1 MEKLIV
7 RPEVGLLTCAIVSM
21 LTSGVI
27 PARSAELLP
36 RSSTSGPAAI
46 IDRGPHHAVHA
57 WETEHQWPDGS
68 MTTMPHRV
76 TEMASGMH
84 YLKDGQWTLSK
95 EIIEIFQDG
104 AIARQGQHQV
114 IFAPNINSEGAI
126 DLLAS
131 DGVRFRSHILGL
143 AYLDTVSGQS
153 VLIATL
159 KDSIG
164 EVIGNQV
171 IYRDAFN
178 APIHA
183 DVRYTYTRAGFEQ
196 DVILHE
202 APPSSEQYG
211 ISEDFARLEI
221 WTEFLNPPSP
231 SAQAQALRVES
242 DPQLRQAKL
251 IPDFFDETLN
261 FGAMEI
267 GSGRAFTLE
276 GSSAD
281 NSAIIVG
288 KSWIQSEGRTFLIEG
303 IELKELAPLL
313 GTIRRASAPA
323 RQGKAPFNPLRS
335 GPLQAG
341 RSFPDAPGPKA
352 KRPLLLA
359 DRGVSGP
366 AVVLDY
372 QTLNSSL
379 TNYVFEADETYLISA
394 AVNLYGTNNV
404 IEGGTVIKFEAA
416 AGATIDV
423 KGAVRTDTDMY
434 RPAVLTARDDDSI
447 GEGISSSSLTGVYAS
462 IALNLDYSTS
472 SKLATLDNLRIL
484 HAGTALR
491 FNGGNGHEVRNIQIG
506 NSGTAVQANS
516 SARYA
521 MRNALGWNL
530 TNALTGS
537 SGCIGVWEHT
547 TLDAVDKLRT
557 TVTARLTNC
566 LLTAVAD
573 TSGIS
578 GLSNLVLAS
587 SSGIYSSVGGGNYYL
602 PIGSTNRD
610 RGTTNINPALRDS
623 LKSRTTFAPTV
634 LTNITTNTSLAS
646 HITLDKTVPD
656 LGYHY
661 APLDYFSGGITI
673 SSNMTLAFTNGASVG
688 IDFATNSWG
697 FDLRNAKFS
706 SIGGPSN
713 FNYLVRAHNVQETSG
728 GNPGSRAIFYDS
740 GGFAQRDS
748 ELRLRFTEVSQ
759 MVSDGYFLYTGIRFR
774 TIEISHSRIYNPSFV
789 LDTSGNGTLL
799 CGLTNSLWERGGIQL
814 GAGPPSGTN
823 VIAHLRN
830 NLIRNVGAWHF
841 FCGSN
846 SWTVRDNLFDSTAV
860 TNNGSYVENST
871 NAHYSTYFG
880 LTAGVGNIFLGSL
893 SYQTNQWG
901 KYYQP
906 TGSSLI
912 DAGSRSA
919 QSAGLYHFTTTTNQS
934 KEATSMV
941 DIGLHY
947 VALTSGGQPQ
957 DGDADGLPDYY
968 EDSNG
973 NGSADSG
980 ETDWTVF
987 TPVFEI
993 FFTHPAPFSIL
1004 P

>member
-1 MEKLIV
+1 MVKLNI
-7 RPEVGLLTCAIVSM
+7 RPEFGLLTWSIVST
-21 LTSGVI
+21 LATTLN
-27 PARSAELLP
+27 SAELLP
-36 RSSTSGPAAI
+36 KSPTSKPAVI
-46 IDRGPHHAVHA
+46 IERGPHHTVHS

-68 MTTMPHRV
+68 TTTIPHRV

-84 YLKDGQWTLSK
+84 YLKEGQWTLSK

-153 VLIATL
+153 VLISTL

-171 IYRDAFN
+171 IYRDAFH

-211 ISEDFARLEI
+211 ISENFARLEI
-221 WTEFLNPPSP
+221 WTEFLNPPAPAS
-231 SAQAQALRVES
+231 SAQALRVET

-267 GSGRAFTLE
+267 GSGRAFALE

-288 KSWIQSEGRTFLIEG
+288 KSWIQTEGRTFLIEG
-303 IELKELAPLL
+303 VELNELAPLL
-313 GTIRRASAPA
+313 GTIRRASLPA
-323 RQGKAPFNPLRS
+323 RKGNTNQLLF
-335 GPLQAG
+335 GPLQAK
-341 RSFPDAPGPKA
+341 RSFPAAPGPKT
-352 KRPLLLA
+352 KRPLMLA
-359 DRGVSGP
+359 DRGISGP

-379 TNYVFEADETYLISA
+379 TNYVFKADETYLISG
-394 AVNLYGTNNV
+394 AVNLYGTNNI

-423 KGAVRTDTDMY
+423 KGAVRTETDMY
-434 RPAVLTARDDDSI
+434 RPAVLTARDDDTI
-447 GEGISSSSLTGVYAS
+447 GEWISSSSLSGVYAS

-521 MRNALGWNL
+521 MRNALAWNL

-537 SGCIGVWEHT
+537 SGCIGVWEHA
-547 TLDAVDKLRT
+547 TLNAVNKLRT

-578 GLSNLVLAS
+578 GLSNVVISS
-587 SSGIYSSVGGGNYYL
+587 SSGIFSSVGGANYYL
-602 PIGSTNRD
+602 SIGSTNRD
-610 RGTTNINPALRDS
+610 RGTTNINPSLRDN
-623 LKSRTTFAPTV
+623 LKLRTTFAPSV
-634 LTNITTNTSLAS
+634 LTNITTNASLSS
-646 HITLDKTVPD
+646 HITLDKTIPD

-661 APLDYFSGGITI
+661 APLDYYSGGVTV
-673 SSNMTLAFTNGASVG
+673 SSNVTLAFTNGASVG

-706 SIGGPSN
+706 CIGGPSR

-728 GNPGSRAIFYDS
+728 GNPWSRALFYDS

-748 ELRLRFTEVSQ
+748 ELRIRFTEVSQ
-759 MVSDGYFLYTGIRFR
+759 LVSDGYFLYSGTRFR
-774 TIEISHSRIYNPSFV
+774 TIEVSHSRIYNSSFV

-880 LTAGVGNIFLGSL
+880 LTAGVGNILLGSL

-947 VALTSGGQPQ
+947 VALTSGGQPL
-957 DGDADGLPDYY
+957 DEDADGLPDYY

-993 FFTHPAPFSIL
+993 FITHPTPFSIL